1 MIWAAALLVIFV
13 SYGDSEDYCYDE
25 PHCDPYAWGDMF
37 PSCHP
42 LLEEHHSPIN
52 LDHDMTR
59 NESLG
64 SLHLEGFDVIQTGHW
79 TIKNDGH
86 TVVLQV
92 GNGMSVSGGGL
103 PDVYHTIQLHFHWGG
118 PATNGSEHTVD
129 RRRYPMEMHVVNMKS
144 NHPNVTAALHDPTG
158 LAVLGFFIDVV
169 YADNVHFGLISQKL
183 SSVAYKGQTTKIKP
197 FPLMN
202 LLPKH
207 NMSQYYRYYGSL
219 TTPPCSQAV
228 VWTLYEVPIY
238 ISWSQ
243 LAQFSSQI
251 FSTEEDAEQVTPLQ
265 NNFRHIHPTFS
276 RIISVSKDGRLLTG
290 TSSRPLGSDVSL
302 HLLQIILLGSFVSG
316 L

>member
-1 MIWAAALLVIFV
+1 MIWAAALLLIFV

-52 LDHDMTR
+52 LDHHMTR

-92 GNGMSVSGGGL
+92 GSGMSVSGGGL

-129 RRRYPMEMHVVNMKS
+129 SRRYPMEMHVVNMKS
-144 NHPNVTAALHDPTG
+144 IHPNVTAALHDPTG

-197 FPLMN
+197 FPLMH

-276 RIISVSKDGRLLTG
+276 RIVSASKDGRLLAG

-302 HLLQIILLGSFVSG
+302 RLLPIILLGSFVSG